1 MRLEVID
8 AERCV
13 GCQCCMFACSRRLG
27 VAGLRESAIGIRS
40 AGGMSRGFKVI
51 VCRAC
56 EDPPCARACPE
67 GALKLR
73 KGGGVRLDP
82 ALCTGCGKCRD
93 ACIIGAVFWNE
104 EAARPVICIHC
115 GFCVPFCP
123 YGVLGLEKEVTAD
136 ARG

>member
-1 MRLEVID
+1 MRLEVVD

-13 GCQCCMFACSRRLG
+13 GCQSCMFACSRRVG
-27 VAGLRESAIGIRS
+27 VAGLTESCIGVRS

-56 EDPPCARACPE
+56 EDPPCARVCPTD
-67 GALKLR
+67 ALGPR
-73 KGGGVRLDP
+73 KGGGVRLEP
-82 ALCTGCGKCRD
+82 AKCIGCGNCRE

-104 EAARPVICIHC
+104 ETRKPTICVHC

-123 YGVLGLEKEVTAD
+123 YGVLALEKGVTVD
-136 ARG
+136 ASR